1 MTGLLRHLPVE
12 TNTAEH
18 VVPIQAFQGC
28 QTGCR
33 VPHQDL
39 HGCSMVPAVPTFKDQ
54 QWGRSPNQKG
64 SVIHRNKWCHI
75 LSANI
80 GWCWMPV
87 QYQKDQKSKLIILII
102 CQDLVMTTEFQTC
115 TWATGCP
122 KLHQKNV
129 HHKYCLRCW
138 HLYPFLVECW
148 ISKPMC
154 TVPSQ
159 EWAFSSK
166 LAAAQAWL
174 F

>member
-1 MTGLLRHLPVE
+1 
-12 TNTAEH
+12 
-18 VVPIQAFQGC
+18 
-28 QTGCR
+28 
-33 VPHQDL
+33 
-39 HGCSMVPAVPTFKDQ
+39 
-54 QWGRSPNQKG
+54 
-64 SVIHRNKWCHI
+64 
-75 LSANI
+75 
-80 GWCWMPV
+80 
-87 QYQKDQKSKLIILII
+87 
-102 CQDLVMTTEFQTC
+102 VMTTEFQTC
-115 TWATGCP
+115 TWATECP

-154 TVPSQ
+154 TIPSQ